1 MEKDIKKQIGKNLQQ
16 LRKNSKRTQ
25 ADLAEE
31 IHSRD
36 NNFVIADG
44 VGKQTVSQWET
55 GARGLTVDKAI
66 IYSDIFNVSLDY
78 IYGRTK
84 DWIVEHKE
92 MKEHL
97 GLSDESL
104 NQVENINKTD
114 KDLIYVLDCIINPS
128 KDLSFVD
135 FLEAIKKYLLTDD
148 EKEEI
153 ILLFNIR
160 RLAEKMAEKLKE
172 LNKEV

>member
-1 MEKDIKKQIGKNLQQ
+1 MEKNIKKQIGKNLQR
-16 LRKNSKRTQ
+16 LRKNSKYTQ
-25 ADLAEE
+25 ADLAKE
-31 IHSRD
+31 IHNRD
-36 NNFVIADG
+36 DNFVIDDG
-44 VGKQTVSQWET
+44 VGKQTISQWET

-66 IYSDIFNVSLDY
+66 IYADIFNVSLDY
-78 IYGRTK
+78 IYGRTG
-84 DWIVEHKE
+84 DWIAVHKE

-128 KDLSFVD
+128 KDLPFVD
-135 FLEAIKKYLLTDD
+135 LLEAIREYVLTDSK
-148 EKEEI
+148 KEEI
-153 ILLFNIR
+153 ILLFNIS